1 MHPLAP
7 DLTKLT
13 EDELHTKRSE
23 LQNRMNYAYRIGNA
37 EMVHQLTL
45 LMQDYTLEVERRYK
59 RMLDDSQKNNPN
71 GDGPQDITY

>member
-71 GDGPQDITY
+71 SDGPQDITY